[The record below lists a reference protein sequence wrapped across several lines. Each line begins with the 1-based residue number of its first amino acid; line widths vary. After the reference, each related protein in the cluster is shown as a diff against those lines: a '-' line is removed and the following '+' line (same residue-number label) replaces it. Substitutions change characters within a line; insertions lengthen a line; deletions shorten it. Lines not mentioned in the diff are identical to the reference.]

1 MTATPTDKPKISKQ
15 AAALVHHFQ
24 ETAARVVVFLVGLE
38 VFGKVFD
45 AGGQQGD
52 LDFRGAGI
60 VGGTF
65 VFADDFAGI
74 NGHINSL

>member
-1 MTATPTDKPKISKQ
+1 M
-15 AAALVHHFQ
+15 
-24 ETAARVVVFLVGLE
+24 VVFLMGLE

-45 AGGQQGD
+45 AGGQQGN

-60 VGGTF
+60 VGGAL
-65 VFADDFAGI
+65 VLADDFAGI

>member
-1 MTATPTDKPKISKQ
+1 
-15 AAALVHHFQ
+15 
-24 ETAARVVVFLVGLE
+24 VGLE